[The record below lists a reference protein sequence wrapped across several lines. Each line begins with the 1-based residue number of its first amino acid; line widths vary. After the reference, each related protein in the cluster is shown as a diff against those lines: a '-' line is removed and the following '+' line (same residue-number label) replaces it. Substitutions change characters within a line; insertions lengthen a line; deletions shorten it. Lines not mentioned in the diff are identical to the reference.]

1 MKFVINKDEK
11 MLKST
16 LTKAGA
22 DENGQGLVNI
32 NTVGKS
38 ELFKST
44 HVFENTKY
52 SSNFGQ
58 TTHDSSN
65 KSNSFFNFDFLKSK
79 GRNHKNIEYSTPKNE
94 IKLMN

>member
-1 MKFVINKDEK
+1 

-32 NTVGKS
+32 NFNNINTVGKH
-38 ELFKST
+38 ET
-44 HVFENTKY
+44 HVFDNTKY
-52 SSNFGQ
+52 SSNLGQ

-65 KSNSFFNFDFLKSK
+65 KSNSNSFFNFDFLKSK

-94 IKLMN
+94 IKLTN